1 MPRGNLTP
9 DVLGKVL
16 GQPAVNSLKKNYTA
30 GDAVN
35 GHQFTWTGK
44 ETCSFRNSGAVGRTF
59 TIQTVADSKLG
70 RVQNITTYNVPAGEE
85 HVLPPLPADGFV
97 QTDGKVY
104 IDVSHAE
111 MLINVQLNPYIVPQS

>member
-1 MPRGNLTP
+1 MARGNLVA

-16 GQPAVNSLKKNYTA
+16 GQPAANSLKKNYTA

-35 GHQFTWTGK
+35 GHQFTYTGK
-44 ETCSFRNSGAVGRTF
+44 ETVSFKNTGATGRTF
-59 TIQTVADSKLG
+59 TVLAVADSKLG

-97 QTDGKVY
+97 QADGKVY

-111 MLINVQLNPYIVPQS
+111 LLINVQINPNVVPQS

>member
-1 MPRGNLTP
+1 MARGNITP
-9 DVLGKVL
+9 DVLAKVL
-16 GQPAVNSLKKNYTA
+16 GQPAANSLKKNYTA

-44 ETCSFRNSGAVGRTF
+44 ETVSFRNTGASARTF
-59 TIQTVADSKLG
+59 TIQSVADSKLG
-70 RVQNITTYNVPAGEE
+70 RTGNITTYSVPAGEE

-97 QTDGKVY
+97 QPDGKIY

-111 MLINVQLNPYIVPQS
+111 LTINVQTNSAIVPQS